1 MKFKART
8 DEKIYDDVKSAGQS
22 FLGLRMENLLVR
34 VNELDD
40 KETKKKLIEE
50 YYENQV
56 GTHDKNFDGTR
67 VRVNSAI
74 RIIMADKVIL
84 ALERIDGTDP
94 RVLPEA
100 VEKAKD
106 TITKISYKRTVSS
119 VCHFHDEFICTACLL
134 Q

>member
-40 KETKKKLIEE
+40 KENKKKLIEE

-56 GTHDKNFDGTR
+56 G
-67 VRVNSAI
+67 
-74 RIIMADKVIL
+74 
-84 ALERIDGTDP
+84 E
-94 RVLPEA
+94 
-100 VEKAKD
+100 
-106 TITKISYKRTVSS
+106 
-119 VCHFHDEFICTACLL
+119 
-134 Q
+134 

>member
-67 VRVNSAI
+67 VRVNTAI

-106 TITKISYKRTVSS
+106 TITKIKSGKIQLPTLS
-119 VCHFHDEFICTACLL
+119 
-134 Q
+134 